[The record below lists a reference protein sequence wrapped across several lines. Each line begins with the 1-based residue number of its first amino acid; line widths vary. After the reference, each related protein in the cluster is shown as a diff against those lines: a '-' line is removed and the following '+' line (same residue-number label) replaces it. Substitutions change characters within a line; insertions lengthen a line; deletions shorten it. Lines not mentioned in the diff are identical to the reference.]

1 MKTSKEKQRFR
12 FIRKYRPL
20 DKSTRASKPG
30 GTIAWHSITEA
41 ELFEKLKTSPEGL
54 SLDECEKR
62 LKEFGP
68 NILPTRK
75 PPSIIEIF
83 IRQFLSPLIYILI
96 AAGLVALFLEET
108 LDATF
113 IFIVVLINA
122 IIGTVQEMKA
132 EKSAERL
139 QQLLKTSA
147 RVRRSG
153 KEIVI
158 PADGLVPGDFV
169 VLESGNKVP
178 ADIRLISLSNF
189 TVDESLLTGESIPVE
204 KVVTL
209 LPEETVVSD
218 RKNIAF
224 AGTTVSS
231 GRALGIVVA
240 TGTETEI
247 GRIAEV
253 VTTTESAKPPLIQR
267 LERFSK
273 QISFLVVGAA
283 FLLAIVA
290 FIKGMPLDEVFFLAV
305 ALAVSAIPEGLPV
318 AVTVALVV
326 RVTKMSRRNVLVRRL
341 AAVESLGSC
350 TCIASD
356 KTGTLTVNMQTVKLV
371 YLPVNSKF
379 NVTGEGYSVKGEV
392 IPLSEDPI
400 ESVDMDRLREFA
412 VASALCNDA
421 SMILSGDDWSATGD
435 AVDISFLVFAH
446 KIGINTMELRNKFP
460 IIGDVPFESEKR
472 YAAKFYIID
481 GKVRVFVKGAVEAIL
496 DFCKM
501 MRTQDGISQ
510 IDRKLIEDEASAIA
524 GNGYRVLAVA
534 VGETEINPDGSPFG
548 EEGIPPLTF
557 LGLAGLIDP
566 PRPEVKEAVE
576 ICKCAGIDVVMIT
589 GDHPSTALAIARDLG
604 IAESEEEV
612 ITGSQLSQARSSDSL
627 EFTDLVRGKRVFA
640 RVTPVQKLQI
650 VEALIKIGHFVAV
663 TGDGVND
670 APALRK
676 ANIGVAMGS
685 GTDVAK
691 DAASIIITDDNFAS
705 IVAGVEEGRY
715 AYENIRKVTYLLVS
729 TGAAEILLFILAI
742 FIGIRAE
749 GAHLAIPLLAI
760 QLLWLNVV
768 TNGIQHVAL
777 AMEAG
782 DPGVMKKPPRDPSES
797 IFDKLMIRQVAL
809 SSITMGSLAFLL
821 FYYLLVID
829 GRSYFEASNLTF
841 LFMVLLEN
849 IHVFNCRSEYESAF
863 RVPISKNYF
872 LLFAVLGAQGIH
884 ILAMH
889 VPVMQEVLTIE
900 PVSIEEWLMLLMLA
914 TVLLLVMEIFK
925 IFVRRKQR
933 RISCQS

>member
-1 MKTSKEKQRFR
+1 MKTPKKRKRSRL
-12 FIRKYRPL
+12 IRGYRQQGESPE
-20 DKSTRASKPG
+20 ASKPANS
-30 GTIAWHSITEA
+30 IVWHSISEA
-41 ELFEKLKTSPEGL
+41 ELFERLKTSPGGL
-54 SLDECEKR
+54 SVDESERR

-68 NILPTRK
+68 NVLPMRR

-83 IRQFLSPLIYILI
+83 VRQFLSPLIYVLI
-96 AAGLVALFLEET
+96 AAGLVALFLDET

-113 IFIVVLINA
+113 IFIVVMINA
-122 IIGTVQEMKA
+122 IIGTLQEMKA

-139 QQLLKTSA
+139 QQLLKASA

-153 KEIVI
+153 KEFVI
-158 PADGLVPGDFV
+158 PAENLVPGDLV

-204 KVVTL
+204 KAVTL

-240 TGTETEI
+240 TGIETEI

-253 VTTTESAKPPLIQR
+253 VTSTESAKPPLIQR

-273 QISFLVVGAA
+273 QISLIVVGAA
-283 FLLAIVA
+283 LLLAIVA
-290 FIKGMPLDEVFFLAV
+290 AVKGMPLDEVFFLAV

-371 YLPVNSKF
+371 YLPVDSKF
-379 NVTGEGYSVKGEV
+379 HVTGEGYSVRGEV
-392 IPLSEDPI
+392 TRLSESPI
-400 ESVDMDRLREFA
+400 GSVDMERLREFA
-412 VASALCNDA
+412 VASTLCNDA
-421 SMILSGDDWSATGD
+421 SLTISGDDLAATGD

-446 KIGINTMELRNKFP
+446 KVGIDPSDLRTKFP
-460 IIGDVPFESEKR
+460 IIGEIPFESERR
-472 YAAKFYIID
+472 YAAKSYLID
-481 GKVRVFVKGAVEAIL
+481 GKVRVFVKGSVEVVL

-501 MRTQDGISQ
+501 MRTNNGISQ
-510 IDRKLIEDEASAIA
+510 IDKKVIEDEASSMAS
-524 GNGYRVLAVA
+524 NGYRVLAVA
-534 VGETEINPDGSPFG
+534 SGETEINPDGNPLG

-566 PRPEVKEAVE
+566 PRPEVKKAVE
-576 ICKCAGIDVVMIT
+576 TCKCAGIDVVMVT
-589 GDHPSTALAIARDLG
+589 GDHPSTALAIARNLG
-604 IAESEEEV
+604 IAESENEV
-612 ITGSQLSQARSSDSL
+612 VTGSQLSQVNSSDDR
-627 EFTDLVRGKRVFA
+627 EFVDLVKGKKVFA

-650 VEALIKIGHFVAV
+650 VDALMKIGHFVAV

-742 FIGIRAE
+742 FIGIKAE
-749 GAHLAIPLLAI
+749 GVHLAIPLLAI

-768 TNGIQHVAL
+768 TNGIQHVVL

-782 DPGVMKKPPRDPSES
+782 DPGVMRKPPRNPSEG

-809 SSITMGSLAFLL
+809 SSITMGSLAFIL
-821 FYYLLVID
+821 FYYLIVVD

-849 IHVFNCRSEYESAF
+849 VHVFNCRSEYESAF
-863 RVPISKNYF
+863 RVPISKNYY
-872 LLFAVLGAQGIH
+872 LLLGVLGAQGIH

-889 VPVMQEVLTIE
+889 VPVMQEVLRIE
-900 PVSIEEWLMLLMLA
+900 PVSMEEWLMLLSLA
-914 TVLLLVMEIFK
+914 VILLLVMEVFK
-925 IFVRRKQR
+925 VFVRKKQK
-933 RISCQS
+933 RISCQG

>member
-1 MKTSKEKQRFR
+1 MKTSKKNQSFR

-20 DKSTRASKPG
+20 DKSIRASKLG
-30 GTIAWHSITEA
+30 STIAWHSITEA

-54 SLDECEKR
+54 SVDECEKR

-68 NILPTRK
+68 NILPMRR

-83 IRQFLSPLIYILI
+83 IRQFLSPLIYVLL
-96 AAGLVALFLEET
+96 AAGLVAFFLDET
-108 LDATF
+108 LDAIF
-113 IFIVVLINA
+113 IFVVVLINA
-122 IIGTVQEMKA
+122 IIGTIQEMKA

-139 QQLLKTSA
+139 QQLLKASA

-153 KEIVI
+153 KEFVI
-158 PADGLVPGDFV
+158 PADGLVPGDLV
-169 VLESGNKVP
+169 ILESGNKVP

-204 KVVTL
+204 KAVTL
-209 LPEETVVSD
+209 LPEGTVVSD

-253 VTTTESAKPPLIQR
+253 VTFTESAKPPLIQR

-273 QISFLVVGAA
+273 QISLIVVGAA

-290 FIKGMPLDEVFFLAV
+290 AIKGMPLDEVFFLAV

-371 YLPVNSKF
+371 YLPLDSKF

-392 IPLSEDPI
+392 TPLSEDPI
-400 ESVDMDRLREFA
+400 VSVDMERLREFA

-421 SMILSGDDWSATGD
+421 SLILSGDDWSVTGD
-435 AVDISFLVFAH
+435 AVDISFLAFAH
-446 KIGINTMELRNKFP
+446 KVGINPMELRTKFP
-460 IIGDVPFESEKR
+460 AVGEVPFESEKR
-472 YAAKFYIID
+472 YAAKFYLID
-481 GKVRVFVKGAVEAIL
+481 GNVRVFVKGAVEAVL

-510 IDRKLIEDEASAIA
+510 IDRKVIEDEASAMA
-524 GNGYRVLAVA
+524 RNGYRVLAVA
-534 VGETEINPDGSPFG
+534 TGETEINPDGNPLG
-548 EEGIPPLTF
+548 EEGIPSLTF

-576 ICKCAGIDVVMIT
+576 ICKYAGINVFMVT
-589 GDHPSTALAIARDLG
+589 GDHPSTALAIARNLG

-612 ITGSQLSQARSSDSL
+612 ITGSQLSQASSPDNP
-627 EFTDLVRGKRVFA
+627 EFVNLVRGKKVFA
-640 RVTPVQKLQI
+640 RVTPVQKLRI
-650 VEALIKIGHFVAV
+650 VDALMRIGHFVAV

-742 FIGIRAE
+742 FIGIKAE

-768 TNGIQHVAL
+768 TNGIQHVVL

-782 DPGVMKKPPRDPSES
+782 DPGVMKKPPRDPSEG

-872 LLFAVLGAQGIH
+872 LLAGVFGAQGIH

-889 VPVMQEVLTIE
+889 IPVMQEVLRIE
-900 PVSIEEWLMLLMLA
+900 PVSMEEWLMLLLLA
-914 TVLLLVMEIFK
+914 MILLLVMEIFK
-925 IFVRRKQR
+925 ILVRRKQK